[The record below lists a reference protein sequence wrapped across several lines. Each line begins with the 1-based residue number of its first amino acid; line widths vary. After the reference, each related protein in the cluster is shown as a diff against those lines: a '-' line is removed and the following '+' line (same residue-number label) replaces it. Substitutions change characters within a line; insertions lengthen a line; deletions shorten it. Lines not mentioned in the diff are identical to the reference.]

1 MGAPVCST
9 AALSCDTGPDLIKGT
24 DANVEINAP
33 NTLDTCA
40 DGANGDYLSDESI
53 ESIKVSGKNG
63 VPLQPGAVAVIEAL
77 VYAFGGPNQD
87 FADFFYTSDANNPVW
102 TYLGTRSPGARGLT
116 KFTIEY
122 TIPNGSSQ
130 QAVRVN
136 FRFGG
141 SEASV
146 CSGSSGSVD
155 SEWADTDD
163 LAFTVA
169 TGAMMMEL
177 PAQEMPQPMST
188 VQPPDA
194 STCAQI
200 SDETRCEG
208 FSGLCKWKNAV
219 HGCIAK

>member
-24 DANVEINAP
+24 DANVEINPP
-33 NTLDTCA
+33 NTLDSCA
-40 DGANGDYLSDESI
+40 DGAYGGYLSDESI

-63 VPLQPGAVAVIEAL
+63 APLQPGAVAVIEAV
-77 VYAFGGPNQD
+77 VYAWSGPSVD

-102 TYLGTRSPGARGLT
+102 TYLGTGSPGARGLT
-116 KFTIEY
+116 TFIAEY

-136 FRFGG
+136 FRYGG
-141 SEASV
+141 SGASV
-146 CSGSSGSVD
+146 CSGSAGNN
-155 SEWADTDD
+155 WADTDD

-169 TGAMMMEL
+169 TGAMMMNL
-177 PAQEMPQPMST
+177 PSKQMPEPMST

-200 SDETRCEG
+200 SDETRCED
-208 FSGLCKWKNAV
+208 FNGLCKWKNRV

>member
-1 MGAPVCST
+1 MGAPVCSA
-9 AALSCDTGPDLIKGT
+9 AALSCDTGPELIKGK

-77 VYAFGGPNQD
+77 VYAFAGPNQD

-146 CSGSSGSVD
+146 CSGSSGSAGNN
-155 SEWADTDD
+155 WADTDD

-169 TGAMMMEL
+169 TGDMMMKL
-177 PAQEMPQPMST
+177 PAQQKPQPMST

>member
-1 MGAPVCST
+1 MGAPVCSA
-9 AALSCDTGPDLIKGT
+9 AALSCDTGPELIKGT

-63 VPLQPGAVAVIEAL
+63 APLQPGAVAVIEAV
-77 VYAFGGPNQD
+77 VYAWSGPSVD

-102 TYLGTRSPGARGLT
+102 TYLGTGSPGARG
-116 KFTIEY
+116 FTTFIAEY

-136 FRFGG
+136 FRYGG
-141 SEASV
+141 SGASV
-146 CSGSSGSVD
+146 CSGSAGNN
-155 SEWADTDD
+155 WADTDD
-163 LAFTVA
+163 LAFTEA
-169 TGAMMMEL
+169 TGAMMMNL
-177 PAQEMPQPMST
+177 PSKQMPEPMST

-200 SDETRCEG
+200 SDETRCED
-208 FSGLCKWKNAV
+208 FNGLCKWKNRV